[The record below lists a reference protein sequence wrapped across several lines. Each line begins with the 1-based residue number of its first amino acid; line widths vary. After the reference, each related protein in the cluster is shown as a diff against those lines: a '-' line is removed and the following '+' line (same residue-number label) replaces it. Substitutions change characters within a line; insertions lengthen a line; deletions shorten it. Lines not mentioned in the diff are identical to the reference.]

1 MKFLL
6 GRRYN
11 RTKKAQGGR
20 ADRDFSGGQNDP
32 PKLNTAETLAAQ
44 YGVSEKTVKRA
55 GADAALLDAHPEVAA
70 AVIRGEVK
78 RGATPTGLG
87 RSQSLG

>member
-11 RTKKAQGGR
+11 RTKKAAHSR
-20 ADRDFSGGQNDP
+20 PNNKHAAANPGGQNDHREST
-32 PKLNTAETLAAQ
+32 TAESLAAQ
-44 YGVSEKTVKRA
+44 YGVSEKTVRRA

-70 AVIRGEVK
+70 AVIRG
-78 RGATPTGLG
+78 A
-87 RSQSLG
+87 